1 MNIKEIRAVEI
12 ELNPK
17 PTTPPRTPS
26 RARAFPMNR
35 PDSRYFTHGRKHQ
48 EVRAVLERIFGNIE
62 SAEF

>member
-26 RARAFPMNR
+26 RARTFPMKSTR
-35 PDSRYFTHGRKHQ
+35 LPLSR
-48 EVRAVLERIFGNIE
+48 A
-62 SAEF
+62 